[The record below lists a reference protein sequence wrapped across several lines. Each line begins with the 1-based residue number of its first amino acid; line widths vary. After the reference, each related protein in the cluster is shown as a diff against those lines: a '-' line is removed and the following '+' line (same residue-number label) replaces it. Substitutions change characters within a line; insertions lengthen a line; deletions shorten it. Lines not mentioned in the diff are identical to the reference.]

1 MNKNYFDCPLALSIS
16 NTEEE
21 KNTRR
26 VNMGCVGDS
35 RTKMRPM
42 LTLLWKSFGARSC
55 RIIRSKILF
64 IDASLV
70 LLPWYALIGAT
81 VLQGVRVKVSPR
93 VVDLAAR
100 RIVQRAIHDLRW
112 RSLSRC
118 ASSMASWVV
127 SISVRAL
134 LSTRPAR
141 VTHQVRGTEVPS
153 RNPRY
158 QQDERKWI
166 F

>member
-1 MNKNYFDCPLALSIS
+1 MNKNYFDCLLALSIS

-35 RTKMRPM
+35 RTKMHFM
-42 LTLLWKSFGARSC
+42 LTLLWKSFGARSY

-70 LLPWYALIGAT
+70 LLPLCALIGAT
-81 VLQGVRVKVSPR
+81 VLQGVPVKVSPR

-100 RIVQRAIHDLRW
+100 RIVQRTIHNLRW
-112 RSLSRC
+112 RSFPRG

-127 SISVRAL
+127 SISVRAM

-158 QQDERKWI
+158 QQDERQWI